1 MPYRYSQIDRKN
13 LDWFLKDMSK
23 ATLASIEL
31 IVGHMRGLY
40 PFSLEFS
47 YPLSVIAGKNGSGK
61 STVLAMAA
69 CAFHNKRRGFKLP
82 TRKMPYYTF
91 SDFFIQSSEEIAPEG
106 ILIAYNILWDNWR
119 PTINL
124 PKGMGKG
131 RQTRRKK
138 RGGKWTNYA
147 SRANRDVVFFGI
159 ERVVP
164 HSEKSISR
172 SYRNCFIE
180 DEEEGYEI
188 EVKDVVGKILR
199 KPYDRFWYTKH
210 SKYRLPHV
218 SYRGVIYSGFNMGA
232 GENALFDIFSTIF
245 SSPTGLLIII
255 DEIELGLH
263 EDAQKRFVRE
273 LKKVCRDRHIQIVAT
288 THSPTILKS
297 VPPEAR
303 FFISAHKN
311 ETRVIDGIS
320 PLYAAGL
327 LSSENSNELDIY
339 VEDNISENIV
349 HSLLDNET
357 RKRVNIIPIGSSI
370 AVIRQMAA
378 LFKNPK
384 EGDCLAI
391 LDGDQS
397 RKQKRLKE
405 KFTGAL
411 ETGKSTVSASDWFE
425 SRVMF
430 LPSKTW
436 PERWLVEKLIESD
449 TETLAKTLQIDDVSF
464 KDYLEE
470 SLSEGKHQEIHCLS
484 ENLCIK
490 DDNLCCILSRWA
502 ADNFQDDFD
511 DIICTIKNSLNGI
524 EEYPTNR

>member
-1 MPYRYSQIDRKN
+1 M
-13 LDWFLKDMSK
+13 
-23 ATLASIEL
+23 
-31 IVGHMRGLY
+31 
-40 PFSLEFS
+40 
-47 YPLSVIAGKNGSGK
+47 
-61 STVLAMAA
+61 
-69 CAFHNKRRGFKLP
+69 
-82 TRKMPYYTF
+82 
-91 SDFFIQSSEEIAPEG
+91 
-106 ILIAYNILWDNWR
+106 
-119 PTINL
+119 
-124 PKGMGKG
+124 
-131 RQTRRKK
+131 KK
-138 RGGKWTNYA
+138 R
-147 SRANRDVVFFGI
+147 
-159 ERVVP
+159 
-164 HSEKSISR
+164 
-172 SYRNCFIE
+172 
-180 DEEEGYEI
+180 GYEI

-436 PERWLVEKLIESD
+436 PERWLAEKLI
-449 TETLAKTLQIDDVSF
+449 
-464 KDYLEE
+464 
-470 SLSEGKHQEIHCLS
+470 
-484 ENLCIK
+484 
-490 DDNLCCILSRWA
+490 
-502 ADNFQDDFD
+502 
-511 DIICTIKNSLNGI
+511 
-524 EEYPTNR
+524 